1 MPPRKRFFGGRELRD
16 EESTTSSVQNLGQ
29 EDEFVAQTPDEN
41 TLFEPIV
48 FPEFTNPQQH
58 PPLIQSPETHV
69 SNRVLEN
76 QYWWFEYAR
85 TLNPIQDSLYNADEI
100 PRIKAWGK
108 DRIEKHYGMVR
119 HNIDLSRQ
127 QIEMATTNKIVWT
140 PWSTACIM
148 VRDRDSFS
156 EDGVDPTDDVWTAR
170 MVGSDGELVNY
181 VIPHIDDS
189 VLPQLD
195 PHIEEHDV
203 DTLRSMYA
211 LSLRLTHGMR
221 RVLLDTS
228 RQSFED
234 LEAERTRAA
243 IAEHELEGIRLT
255 LWSSVGDG

>member
-1 MPPRKRFFGGRELRD
+1 MNDIDFGGTIYAYLFRGMD
-16 EESTTSSVQNLGQ
+16 EAVRTKSSRGQ
-29 EDEFVAQTPDEN
+29 
-41 TLFEPIV
+41 IV
-48 FPEFTNPQQH
+48 GFCII
-58 PPLIQSPETHV
+58 L
-69 SNRVLEN
+69 
-76 QYWWFEYAR
+76 
-85 TLNPIQDSLYNADEI
+85 QD
-100 PRIKAWGK
+100 KGTGK

-119 HNIDLSRQ
+119 HNIDLSHS

-148 VRDRDSFS
+148 VRERDSFS

-234 LEAERTRAA
+234 LQAERTRAA
-243 IAEHELEGIRLT
+243 IAEHELEGIRLRFGQAYADSQAAT
-255 LWSSVGDG
+255 QTHTKTQNTRTQRGNGSQAKRGRATRT